1 MPIIFETFPAT
12 LECGTLVFRVLKP
25 SWLQE
30 GEIVSQAFILQER
43 EGVFETGLSLLN
55 SIDNALKVLKKPK
68 AVVSLH
74 VGRIKDLGLDVIPDT
89 EPDPKIDA
97 DRITHAEIRG
107 VPPPDNI
114 ENALISERFATAL
127 IELTK
132 GRDFAWERPN
142 P

>member
-74 VGRIKDLGLDVIPDT
+74 VVEL
-89 EPDPKIDA
+89 KIW
-97 DRITHAEIRG
+97 
-107 VPPPDNI
+107 V
-114 ENALISERFATAL
+114 
-127 IELTK
+127 
-132 GRDFAWERPN
+132 
-142 P
+142 